1 MLIVD
6 DSTALGALDELA
18 RLLRRVSQDLDKTVA
33 TCLGEASPGRW
44 HVLNAVADGQGRSM
58 SQLAEAT
65 QLNAATLTRLID
77 AMIADNLVNRNVDAA
92 DRRRVL
98 VHPTRRGR
106 LTHKVMNQALV
117 DSGISSIA
125 VGSEPI
131 TRLLTAL
138 MDRIRVSDPVSL

>member
-6 DSTALGALDELA
+6 DSTALAALDELA
-18 RLLRRVSQDLDKTVA
+18 RLVRRVSQDLDKTVA
-33 TCLGEASPGRW
+33 TCLGETSPGRW

-98 VHPTRRGR
+98 VHPTRRGQ
-106 LTHKVMNQALV
+106 LTHKVMNQALAEG
-117 DSGISSIA
+117 GISSIA
-125 VGSEPI
+125 VGSEPL
-131 TRLLTAL
+131 TQLLTAL
-138 MDRIRVSDPVSL
+138 LDRIQVSDPVSL